1 MKIITQIQHVN
12 PANLEAAREVNL
24 RFMAVDDV
32 RDEHEASGYIG
43 YFRVC
48 IGGEWIDNTELE
60 ARRYE
65 GVNYP
70 AYIDHAHKLA
80 WQWVRKYNQ
89 QEQVY

>member
-1 MKIITQIQHVN
+1 MTQIQHVN

>member
-1 MKIITQIQHVN
+1 MTQIQHVN

-24 RFMAVDDV
+24 RLMAVDDV

-70 AYIDHAHKLA
+70 AYIDHAHTLA

>member
-1 MKIITQIQHVN
+1 MTQIQHVN

-24 RFMAVDDV
+24 RLMAVDDV